1 LTTQTR
7 WLLRAAEHVLPI
19 SDHLEKEMHL
29 TRVQID
35 EFWAFI
41 LKKREYYTTGITR

>member
-1 LTTQTR
+1 
-7 WLLRAAEHVLPI
+7 
-19 SDHLEKEMHL
+19 MHL